1 MKKFKAIVPAL
12 AMLLVS
18 AVLLGTSTF
27 AWFSMNN
34 EVSVSGM
41 QITAKSDQ
49 HYLIIGSENNLAKL
63 QDKTTGNQTTIELKK
78 TDSTDPLSAT
88 VKPVQP
94 KAGAITNA
102 TTAATPGSWEWYVGT
117 SKTDGTAKP
126 NPEGGATTPNAV
138 TDLKE
143 YTLHTTVYIT
153 VAKDT
158 PEAKNLI
165 LEEATFAK
173 VGAGKTLEGFG
184 GVVVA
189 TNDAADRFDSDN
201 ALKARSDAGKPILA
215 ATVNDQTVIAV
226 EIYVY
231 VYGANANI
239 TTENAFD
246 LATLSLKLK
255 FSVAA

>member
-27 AWFSMNN
+27 AWFSMND
-34 EVSVSGM
+34 EVTVSGM

-49 HYLIIGSENNLAKL
+49 VYLIVGSTNDLTAL
-63 QDKTTGNQTTIELKK
+63 QDKTTGNQTTIELKN
-78 TDSTDPLSAT
+78 TGSADPLSAT

-94 KAGAITNA
+94 KDGAITNA
-102 TTAATPGSWEWYVGT
+102 TTAATPGSWEWYEGT

-126 NPEGGATTPNAV
+126 TANAV
-138 TDLKE
+138 TNLNE

-173 VGAGKTLEGFG
+173 AGAGKNLDGFG

-189 TNDAADRFDSDN
+189 TADAADRVDSDN
-201 ALKARSDAGKPILA
+201 ALKARDAAGKPILA

-231 VYGANANI
+231 VYGAHANI

-246 LATLSLKLK
+246 LANLSLTLR

>member
-27 AWFSMNN
+27 AWFSMNDK
-34 EVSVSGM
+34 VIVSGM

-49 HYLIIGSENNLAKL
+49 HYLIVGSTNDLDAL
-63 QDKTTGNQTTIELKK
+63 QNKTTGNQTRVELKK
-78 TDSTDPLSAT
+78 PDSTDPLSVT

-94 KAGAITNA
+94 KADTITNA
-102 TTAATPGSWEWYVGT
+102 TTAAAPGSWEWYVGT
-117 SKTDGTAKP
+117 SKTDGTAK
-126 NPEGGATTPNAV
+126 ATANAV
-138 TDLKE
+138 TDLND

-158 PEAKNLI
+158 PAAQNLI
-165 LEEATFAK
+165 LKSATFNK
-173 VGAGKTLEGFG
+173 VGTGKNLEGFG

-189 TNDAADRFDSDN
+189 TAEAADRYDSDN
-201 ALKARSDAGKPILA
+201 AIKARGDAGKPILA

-246 LATLSLKLK
+246 LATLSLTLE
-255 FSVAA
+255 FSVAE

>member
-27 AWFSMNN
+27 AWFSMND

-49 HYLIIGSENNLAKL
+49 HYLIIGSENDLAKL
-63 QDKTTGNQTTIELKK
+63 QDKTTGNQMTVALKK
-78 TDSTDPLSAT
+78 PDSTDPLSAT

-102 TTAATPGSWEWYVGT
+102 TTAAAPGSWEWYVGT

-126 NPEGGATTPNAV
+126 TANAV
-138 TDLKE
+138 TDLNE

-158 PEAKNLI
+158 PAAQNLI

-173 VGAGKTLEGFG
+173 VGAGKTLDDFG

-189 TNDAADRFDSDN
+189 TAEAADRVDSDN
-201 ALKARSDAGKPILA
+201 ALKGRADTGKPILA

-246 LATLSLKLK
+246 LATLSLTLR
-255 FSVAA
+255 FSVAK

>member
-27 AWFSMNN
+27 AWFSMND

-49 HYLIIGSENNLAKL
+49 HYLIVGSTNDLTAL
-63 QDKTTGNQTTIELKK
+63 QDKTTGNQTTIELKN
-78 TDSTDPLSAT
+78 TGSADPLSAT

-94 KAGAITNA
+94 KVGAITNA

-126 NPEGGATTPNAV
+126 TANAV
-138 TDLKE
+138 TDLSE

-173 VGAGKTLEGFG
+173 AGTGKNLEGFG

-189 TNDAADRFDSDN
+189 TNDAADRVDSDN
-201 ALKARSDAGKPILA
+201 ALKARGDAGKPILA

-246 LATLSLKLK
+246 LATLSLTLR

>member
-18 AVLLGTSTF
+18 AVFLGTSTF

-34 EVSVSGM
+34 EVTVSGM

-49 HYLIIGSENNLAKL
+49 HYLIVGSTNDLTAL
-63 QDKTTGNQTTIELKK
+63 QDKTTGNQTTVELKK
-78 TDSTDPLSAT
+78 PDSTDPLSAT

-94 KAGAITNA
+94 KADTITNA
-102 TTAATPGSWEWYVGT
+102 TTAAAPGSWEWYVGT

-126 NPEGGATTPNAV
+126 NPEGGAATPNAV
-138 TDLKE
+138 TDLNE

-158 PEAKNLI
+158 PAAQNLMLKSVKFEKVGTGKNL
-165 LEEATFAK
+165 AD
-173 VGAGKTLEGFG
+173 FG

-189 TNDAADRFDSDN
+189 TTEAADRVDSDN
-201 ALKARSDAGKPILA
+201 TIKARDAAGKPILA

-226 EIYVY
+226 DIYVY
-231 VYGANANI
+231 VYGAHANI

-246 LATLSLKLK
+246 LATLSLTLE

>member
-27 AWFSMNN
+27 AWFSMND

-49 HYLIIGSENNLAKL
+49 HYLIVGSTNDLATL
-63 QDKTTGNQTTIELKK
+63 QDKTTGNQTTVELKK
-78 TDSTDPLSAT
+78 PDSTDPLSAT
-88 VKPVQP
+88 VKPIQP

-102 TTAATPGSWEWYVGT
+102 TTAAAPGSWEWYVGT

-138 TDLKE
+138 TDLNE

-158 PEAKNLI
+158 PAAQNLM
-165 LEEATFAK
+165 LKSATFAK
-173 VGAGKTLEGFG
+173 AGTGKNLDGFG

-189 TNDAADRFDSDN
+189 TTEAADRFDSDN
-201 ALKARSDAGKPILA
+201 ALKARGDAGKPILA

-246 LATLSLKLK
+246 LATLSLTLE

>member
-27 AWFSMNN
+27 AWFSMNDK
-34 EVSVSGM
+34 VLVSGM

-49 HYLIIGSENNLAKL
+49 HYLIVGSTNDLTAL
-63 QDKTTGNQTTIELKK
+63 QDKTTGNQTTIELKN
-78 TDSTDPLSAT
+78 TGSTDPLSAT

-102 TTAATPGSWEWYVGT
+102 TTAATPGSWEWYEGT

-126 NPEGGATTPNAV
+126 TANAV
-138 TDLKE
+138 TNLNE

-165 LEEATFAK
+165 LEEATFEKA
-173 VGAGKTLEGFG
+173 GTGKTLDGFG

-189 TNDAADRFDSDN
+189 TTEAADRVDSDN
-201 ALKARSDAGKPILA
+201 ALKARDAAGKPILA
-215 ATVNDQTVIAV
+215 ATVKDQTVIAV

-231 VYGANANI
+231 VYGAHANI

-246 LATLSLKLK
+246 LATLSLKLR
-255 FSVAA
+255 FSVAK

>member
-27 AWFSMNN
+27 AWFSMND
-34 EVSVSGM
+34 EVTVSGM

-49 HYLIIGSENNLAKL
+49 HYLIVGSTNDLTAL
-63 QDKTTGNQTTIELKK
+63 QDKTTGNQMTVELKK
-78 TDSTDPLSAT
+78 PDSTDPLSAT

-102 TTAATPGSWEWYVGT
+102 TTAAAPGSWEWYVGT

-138 TDLKE
+138 TDLNE

-165 LEEATFAK
+165 LEKATFAK
-173 VGAGKTLEGFG
+173 AGAGKNLDGFG

-189 TNDAADRFDSDN
+189 TTEAADRVDSDN
-201 ALKARSDAGKPILA
+201 ALKARDAAGKPILA

-226 EIYVY
+226 DIYVY

-246 LATLSLKLK
+246 LATLSLELK

>member
-27 AWFSMNN
+27 AWFSMNDK
-34 EVSVSGM
+34 VIVSGM

-49 HYLIIGSENNLAKL
+49 HYLIVGSTNDLTAL
-63 QDKTTGNQTTIELKK
+63 QDKATGNQTTVELKK
-78 TDSTDPLSAT
+78 PDSTDPLSAT

-94 KAGAITNA
+94 KADAITNA

-117 SKTDGTAKP
+117 TKTDGTAKP
-126 NPEGGATTPNAV
+126 TANAV
-138 TDLKE
+138 TDLNE

-165 LEEATFAK
+165 LEKATFAK
-173 VGAGKTLEGFG
+173 VGAGKTLDGFG

-189 TNDAADRFDSDN
+189 TADAAERVDSDN
-201 ALKARSDAGKPILA
+201 ALKGRDAVGKPILA

-246 LATLSLKLK
+246 LATLSLTLE

>member
-27 AWFSMNN
+27 AWFSMND

-49 HYLIIGSENNLAKL
+49 HYLIIGSENDLAKL
-63 QDKTTGNQTTIELKK
+63 QNKDTGNQTTIELKN
-78 TDSTDPLSAT
+78 TGSADPLSAT

-102 TTAATPGSWEWYVGT
+102 TTAATPGSWEWYEGT

-126 NPEGGATTPNAV
+126 TANAV
-138 TDLKE
+138 TNLNE

-173 VGAGKTLEGFG
+173 AGAGKTLDGFG

-189 TNDAADRFDSDN
+189 TADAADRVDSDN
-201 ALKARSDAGKPILA
+201 ALKGRTDTGKPILA
-215 ATVNDQTVIAV
+215 ATVKDQTVIAV
-226 EIYVY
+226 DIYVY

-246 LATLSLKLK
+246 LATLSLTLR
-255 FSVAA
+255 FSVAK

>member
-27 AWFSMNN
+27 AWFSMNDK
-34 EVSVSGM
+34 VSVSGM

-49 HYLIIGSENNLAKL
+49 HYLIVGTTNDLDAL
-63 QDKTTGNQTTIELKK
+63 QNKTTGNQTDVVLKK
-78 TDSTDPLSAT
+78 AGSEDPLSAT

-94 KAGAITNA
+94 KADTINNA

-117 SKTDGTAKP
+117 TKADGTAKP
-126 NPEGGATTPNAV
+126 TANTV
-138 TDLKE
+138 TDLTE

-158 PEAKNLI
+158 PEAQNLI
-165 LEEATFAK
+165 LESATFAK
-173 VGAGKTLEGFG
+173 VGDGKTLDGFG

-189 TNDAADRFDSDN
+189 TADAAERVDSDN
-201 ALKARSDAGKPILA
+201 ALKARGAEGKPILA

-231 VYGANANI
+231 VYGAHANI

-246 LATLSLKLK
+246 LATLSLELK
-255 FSVAA
+255 FSVA

>member
-27 AWFSMNN
+27 AWFSMND
-34 EVSVSGM
+34 EVTVSGM

-49 HYLIIGSENNLAKL
+49 HYLIVGSTNNLDAL
-63 QDKTTGNQTTIELKK
+63 QNKATGNQTKVELKNSG
-78 TDSTDPLSAT
+78 STDPLSTT

-94 KAGAITNA
+94 KADAITNA
-102 TTAATPGSWEWYVGT
+102 TTAAAPGSWEWYEGT

-126 NPEGGATTPNAV
+126 TANAV
-138 TDLKE
+138 TDLTE

-158 PEAKNLI
+158 PAAQNLI

-173 VGAGKTLEGFG
+173 VGAGKTLDGFG

-189 TNDAADRFDSDN
+189 TADAAERVDSDN
-201 ALKARSDAGKPILA
+201 ALKGRTDTGKPILA

-246 LATLSLKLK
+246 LATLSLTLK

>member
-27 AWFSMNN
+27 AWFSMNKN
-34 EVSVSGM
+34 VSATGM
-41 QITAKSDQ
+41 QVTAKSDQ
-49 HYLIIGSENNLAKL
+49 VYLIVGSTNDLDAL
-63 QDKTTGNQTTIELKK
+63 QNKTNGNKTTVELKK

-94 KAGAITNA
+94 KADTITNA
-102 TTAATPGSWEWYVGT
+102 TTAAAPGSWEWYVGT
-117 SKTDGTAKP
+117 SETNGTASST
-126 NPEGGATTPNAV
+126 ANAV
-138 TDLKE
+138 TDLTE

-158 PEAKNLI
+158 PAAQNLM
-165 LEEATFAK
+165 LESATFAK
-173 VGAGKTLEGFG
+173 VGAGKTLDGFG

-189 TNDAADRFDSDN
+189 TADAADRFDSDN
-201 ALKARSDAGKPILA
+201 ALKGRDDTGKPVLA

-231 VYGANANI
+231 VYGAHANI

-246 LATLSLKLK
+246 LATLSLELR
-255 FSVAA
+255 FSVA

>member
-27 AWFSMNN
+27 AWFSMNDK
-34 EVSVSGM
+34 VLVSGM

-49 HYLIIGSENNLAKL
+49 HYLIIGSENDLAKL

-78 TDSTDPLSAT
+78 PDSTDPLSAT

-102 TTAATPGSWEWYVGT
+102 TTAAAPGSWEWYVGT

-138 TDLKE
+138 TNLNE

-165 LEEATFAK
+165 LEEATFEKA
-173 VGAGKTLEGFG
+173 GTGKTLDGFG

-189 TNDAADRFDSDN
+189 TTEAADRVDSDN
-201 ALKARSDAGKPILA
+201 ALKARDAAGKPILA

-231 VYGANANI
+231 VYGAHANI

-246 LATLSLKLK
+246 LATLSLKLR
-255 FSVAA
+255 FSVAK

>member
-27 AWFSMNN
+27 AWFSMND
-34 EVSVSGM
+34 EVTVSGM

-49 HYLIIGSENNLAKL
+49 HYLIVGSTNDLDAL
-63 QDKTTGNQTTIELKK
+63 QNKATGNQTTVELKNPG
-78 TDSTDPLSAT
+78 STDPLSTT

-94 KAGAITNA
+94 KADAITNA
-102 TTAATPGSWEWYVGT
+102 TTAAAPGSWEWYVGT

-126 NPEGGATTPNAV
+126 TANAV
-138 TDLKE
+138 TDLNE

-158 PEAKNLI
+158 PAAQNLM
-165 LEEATFAK
+165 LESATFAR
-173 VGAGKTLEGFG
+173 AGTGKNLDGFG

-189 TNDAADRFDSDN
+189 TAEAADRFDSDN
-201 ALKARSDAGKPILA
+201 ALKERNAAGKPVLA

-246 LATLSLKLK
+246 LATLSLELK
-255 FSVAA
+255 FSVA

>member
-27 AWFSMNN
+27 AWFSMND
-34 EVSVSGM
+34 EVTVSGM

-49 HYLIIGSENNLAKL
+49 YYLIVGSTNDLTAL
-63 QDKTTGNQTTIELKK
+63 QDKTTGNQTTVELKK
-78 TDSTDPLSAT
+78 PDSTDPLSAT

-102 TTAATPGSWEWYVGT
+102 TTAAAPGSWEWYVGT

-138 TDLKE
+138 TDLNE

-158 PEAKNLI
+158 PAAQNLM
-165 LEEATFAK
+165 LKSATFAK
-173 VGAGKTLEGFG
+173 AGTGKNLDGFG

-189 TNDAADRFDSDN
+189 TTEAADRFDSDN
-201 ALKARSDAGKPILA
+201 ALKARGDAGKPILA

-246 LATLSLKLK
+246 LATLSLTLE